1 MIGGMGPPGFPPGLM
16 GGSPEEQKL
25 RRLYRSLDEEGKRT
39 LLAFAEFLAE
49 RRQEAA
55 PADAPLPEPL
65 DIPRPENESVPKA
78 IRRLAETYPM
88 IDRDRLF
95 QQTSALMAQHVMQGR
110 PAAEVIDELEALFA
124 ETYRRML
131 EGEE

>member
-1 MIGGMGPPGFPPGLM
+1 MIGGMGPPGFPPGAM
-16 GGSPEEQKL
+16 AGSAEEQKL
-25 RRLYRSLDEEGKRT
+25 RRLFRALDEEGRRT
-39 LLAFAEFLAE
+39 L
-49 RRQEAA
+49 
-55 PADAPLPEPL
+55 
-65 DIPRPENESVPKA
+65 KA
-78 IRRLAETYPM
+78 IRRLAKTYPM

-124 ETYRRML
+124 ETYRKML

>member
-1 MIGGMGPPGFPPGLM
+1 MIGGMGPPGFPPGAM
-16 GGSPEEQKL
+16 AGSAEEQKL
-25 RRLYRSLDEEGKRT
+25 RRLFRALDEEGRRT
-39 LLAFAEFLAE
+39 LMAFAEFLAE
-49 RRQEAA
+49 RQQESAA
-55 PADAPLPEPL
+55 TEPLPEPR
-65 DIPRPENESVPKA
+65 DIPRPEDESVPKA

-124 ETYRRML
+124 ETYRKML